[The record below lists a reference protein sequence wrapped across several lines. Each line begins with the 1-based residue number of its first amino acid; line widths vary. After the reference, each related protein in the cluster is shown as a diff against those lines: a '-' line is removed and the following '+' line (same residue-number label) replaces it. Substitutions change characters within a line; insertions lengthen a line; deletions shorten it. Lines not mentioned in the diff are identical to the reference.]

1 MPKFITVN
9 QDANKYHIN
18 IDNIYYI
25 NKSQFIF
32 GSVKYNT
39 EIKMNDSLICCQE
52 TVSEI
57 MEMINA

>member
-1 MPKFITVN
+1 MPKFIVVT
-9 QDANKYHIN
+9 QDGAKYHVN
-18 IDNIYYI
+18 IDNINYI
-25 NKSQFIF
+25 NKPQFIF

-39 EIKMNDSLICCQE
+39 EIKMNGSFICCQE